1 MHKAFQIAAS
11 GGGTVLVR
19 QASPPP
25 SELFSHERKD

>member
-25 SELFSHERKD
+25 GALFSHEEQD